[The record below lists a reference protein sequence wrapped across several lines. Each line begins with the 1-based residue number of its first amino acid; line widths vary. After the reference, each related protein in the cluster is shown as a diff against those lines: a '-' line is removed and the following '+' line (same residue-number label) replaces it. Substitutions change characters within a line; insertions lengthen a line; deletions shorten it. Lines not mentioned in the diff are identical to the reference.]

1 MYSRRNFIRWSAL
14 TVPFFSNLKTFANT
28 KMHAQSANTK
38 PIVVSTWDS
47 GLPVNAVAWRVL
59 QKSDGRALDAVEA
72 GANSIEDTIN
82 CCVGLGGNPDR
93 DGKVTLDACIMDEK
107 ANCGSVAFLERIK
120 HPISVARKLM
130 ETTPHVMLVGEGA
143 QQFALANGFARESD
157 KLSSDAEKTYAEWLK
172 KSEYK
177 PVINIEQQQI
187 KGQEAKGKEQEAKG
201 KEQEAK
207 GKEQEAKGKGQKG
220 KGKQGNGPFAPN
232 YFEDG
237 SFNHDTMGTIAMD
250 ASGNLSGAC
259 TTSGMGFKMRGRVGD
274 SPIIGAGLFVDNE
287 IGAATSSG
295 QGEEVIRVCGTHLVV
310 EMMRMGKT
318 PVEACKIAIERIV
331 KINPTK
337 AKDFQVGFIA
347 INKAGE
353 YGAFSIHKGFS
364 YSVTQSDDGGKVFMA
379 ESYFKG

>member
-1 MYSRRNFIRWSAL
+1 MQSRRNFLRWSAISL
-14 TVPFFSNLKTFANT
+14 PFLSAVKAFATSKATPETTRLIGN
-28 KMHAQSANTK
+28 K

-47 GLPVNAVAWRVL
+47 GLPVNAVAWKVL
-59 QKSDGRALDAVEA
+59 QKPDGRALDAVEA

-93 DGKVTLDACIMDEK
+93 DGKVTLDACIMDDK

-143 QQFALANGFARESD
+143 QQFALANGFAKESD
-157 KLSSDAEKTYAEWLK
+157 KLSPDAEKTYKKWLE

-187 KGQEAKGKEQEAKG
+187 KGQKTKN
-201 KEQEAK
+201 
-207 GKEQEAKGKGQKG
+207 
-220 KGKQGNGPFAPN
+220 KQGHGPFAPN
-232 YFEDG
+232 YLDDG
-237 SFNHDTMGTIAMD
+237 TFNHDTMGTIAMD